1 MHTYNFFD
9 KLWSFWTLSGMSDQ
23 LDRMATKIVKWLA
36 MMQSVELLAKDQVSD
51 AVLDRDMHLKMKQ
64 SHPKNLREAMQ
75 TALELKVFQ
84 LASQ

>member
-1 MHTYNFFD
+1 MHAYNFFN

-51 AVLDRDMHLKMKQ
+51 AVLDGDMHLKMKQ

-75 TALELKVFQ
+75 TTLELKVFQ

>member
-75 TALELKVFQ
+75 TTLELKVFQ